1 MKYRNESNRENEI
14 IDLNYISKLIC
25 SLLLTIFLISFRW
38 PLVEQA
44 LLNPEILQSDDLI
57 EAILSYNRSDRW
69 NFDGLKC
76 FLDECIEDEEKS
88 AFYTTILPKVFR
100 NYKLL
105 EMLIFMK
112 I

>member
-1 MKYRNESNRENEI
+1 MCI
-14 IDLNYISKLIC
+14 IYN
-25 SLLLTIFLISFRW
+25 FLISSRW

-88 AFYTTILPKVFR
+88 AFYTTVLPKVFK
-100 NYKLL
+100 NCNLS
-105 EMLIFMK
+105 EILIGLYETK
-112 I
+112 

>member
-1 MKYRNESNRENEI
+1 M
-14 IDLNYISKLIC
+14 
-25 SLLLTIFLISFRW
+25 
-38 PLVEQA
+38 VEQA

-100 NYKLL
+100 NYNLL
-105 EMLIFMK
+105 EMLIKLNLKLQKVIYIFRILIYNANK
-112 I
+112 NFHW

>member
-1 MKYRNESNRENEI
+1 MKYEFI
-14 IDLNYISKLIC
+14 VC
-25 SLLLTIFLISFRW
+25 SYVYYWQFSIPFRW

-100 NYKLL
+100 DYNLL
-105 EMLIFMK
+105 RDVNCYEIKYEDFRQ
-112 I
+112 

>member
-1 MKYRNESNRENEI
+1 M
-14 IDLNYISKLIC
+14 
-25 SLLLTIFLISFRW
+25 
-38 PLVEQA
+38 VEQA

-88 AFYTTILPKVFR
+88 AFYTTVLPKVFK
-100 NYKLL
+100 NCNLS
-105 EMLIFMK
+105 EILIGLYETK
-112 I
+112 YNDLHD

>member
-1 MKYRNESNRENEI
+1 MCI
-14 IDLNYISKLIC
+14 IDN
-25 SLLLTIFLISFRW
+25 FLISFRW

-88 AFYTTILPKVFR
+88 VFYTTILPKVFR
-100 NYKLL
+100 IAFFYETKHTFVISFILQIR
-105 EMLIFMK
+105 IFIGSVK
-112 I
+112 ISHSDFT

>member
-25 SLLLTIFLISFRW
+25 SLILTIFLILFRW

-100 NYKLL
+100 NYNLL